1 VPAKVFLA
9 EKASAEQVKQGF
21 FRFGGGFFSD
31 WVLCF
36 IGVVEWLIKFYN
48 FNRL

>member
-21 FRFGGGFFSD
+21 FRFGGGFF
-31 WVLCF
+31 VV
-36 IGVVEWLIKFYN
+36 GVVERLIRFYN